1 VIESDFPQ
9 YDRLYEL
16 VTSQLEGELS
26 AADQQELGDIL
37 RDNVTAQLLYVEM
50 IEDVTSLRWWSTDID
65 PEVQLET
72 LVALASRP
80 QTTIRSRRWA
90 GIAVVAAS
98 LLVAFTAG
106 WWQFFQ
112 RQAPP
117 VADRDR
123 PDTNAIVGESNRES
137 LRPPADGI
145 ATLTRLRG
153 VKWSGTERALP
164 EMSRLAV
171 GQVLSIQEG
180 EAEIFFDQAVQLVVR
195 GPALIEFR
203 SPMEIYSS
211 HGIISARVGEK
222 GKGFAIQTPTGR
234 ITDLGTE
241 FGVDIGE
248 KGSTDVAVFRGA
260 VDLAYGMQDLNV
272 TTRLNQGQG
281 LHLDSKGNLRRL
293 MSINDDRFPSVHG
306 GPRSRTGSSS
316 IFLDVRDNIREGLGA
331 KFYRIVPGGLNEDV
345 PAYVDRRHEWN
356 GVDDK
361 GIPEFLIGAD
371 FVMPFNEDKYVKT
384 LEVKLKIGR
393 PAALFVFM
401 ADKAQ
406 VPSWLSKDFT
416 NTGYKIG
423 LDESGE
429 FTDAGY
435 SLGVGPGDRVE
446 TKFSIW
452 KREVPVPTIITLGGV
467 RPIPRSGWG
476 FCMYGIAAI
485 PLDLPQQN

>member
-1 VIESDFPQ
+1 MTESDFPQ
-9 YDRLYEL
+9 YDRLHEL
-16 VTSQLEGELS
+16 VTNQLEGELS
-26 AADQQELGDIL
+26 AADQQELGAIL
-37 RDNVTAQLLYVEM
+37 RDNDAAQLLYVEM
-50 IEDVTSLRWWSTDID
+50 IEDVTSLRWWSTDIH
-65 PEVQLET
+65 PEMQLET

-80 QTTIRSRRWA
+80 QRTAPYRRWA
-90 GIAVVAAS
+90 SIAIVAAS
-98 LLVAFTAG
+98 LLVALAAG

-112 RQAPP
+112 RQELPI
-117 VADRDR
+117 ADRDR
-123 PDTNAIVGESNRES
+123 SGANETVVESNQKG
-137 LRPPADGI
+137 LRSPSDGI

-153 VKWSGTERALP
+153 VRWVGNEKALP
-164 EMSRLAV
+164 EMTRLTV
-171 GQVLSIQEG
+171 GQVLSFQEG

-195 GPALIEFR
+195 GPASIELR

-211 HGIISARVGEK
+211 HGVISARVGEK

-241 FGVDIGE
+241 FAIDIGE

-260 VDLAYGMQDLNV
+260 VDLAYGMQDLSV

-293 MSINDDRFPSVHG
+293 MSINDHRFPSVHG
-306 GPRSRTGSSS
+306 GPRSHLGSSS

-356 GVDDK
+356 GVDEK

-384 LEVKLKIGR
+384 LEVTLKIGR

-406 VPSWLSKDFT
+406 VPEWLSKDFT

-452 KREVPVPTIITLGGV
+452 KREVPVPKIITLGGV

-485 PLDLPQQN
+485 PLDVPQQD